1 MKEFTPLA
9 VKQSATAGELTTAN
23 ALKTGQQG
31 AEKVVSGGFSAGLLN
46 DGGSFLASLESLLPA
61 GNTQPDAAANT
72 LTGGKSLPL
81 AVSAAKSGQIDPL
94 ASAGDQ
100 AVAVAGFTAN
110 PQIALPQAEAAAEL
124 PDLPE
129 LIART
134 PPLALVATAGSPGA
148 LQTPG
153 IPTVAEPPALTR
165 AEQAPAVAGVVMPA
179 DASIARLQRVLPE
192 VAQSRDAAR
201 VERLPVR
208 ISGEAADV
216 QAHALKAETQ
226 PGETVQPLMSRLQ
239 LAALIQTAELAVQ
252 KHALE
257 TFTNTVQAGA
267 PEALRPSVSHASM
280 QQPAVL
286 ADPLSPSAQSMITEQ
301 LGRPE
306 WGQGMGKQILWMVNQ
321 NLGRAE
327 IRLNPANLGP
337 MEVRID
343 LDNDQVSVAFTSRH
357 AEVRE
362 AVEQALPRLREMLE
376 EKGLSLA
383 DTDISRHSFAE
394 QRQTYG
400 DADSDQHGA
409 DSVLAFARGSDQ
421 QADSGGL
428 DRESVWRVGAAGDGM
443 VDYYI

>member
-1 MKEFTPLA
+1 MKDFTPSA
-9 VKQSATAGELTTAN
+9 VMQSATAGELTTAN

-31 AEKVVSGGFSAGLLN
+31 AETVFSGGFSAGLLN
-46 DGGSFLASLESLLPA
+46 DRGSFLASLESLLPA

-72 LTGGKSLPL
+72 PGGGKPLPL
-81 AVSAAKSGQIDPL
+81 AVSAANSGQVDPL

-100 AVAVAGFTAN
+100 AVPVAELTVAS
-110 PQIALPQAEAAAEL
+110 QIPLQQAEAAAEL

-134 PPLALVATAGSPGA
+134 PPFALVTTAGA
-148 LQTPG
+148 LKTPG
-153 IPTVAEPPALTR
+153 IPGVAEQPAVAR
-165 AEQAPAVAGVVMPA
+165 AEQAPAGAGAGVVMPA

-192 VAQSRDAAR
+192 MAQSRDAAR
-201 VERLPVR
+201 VERLPVHN
-208 ISGEAADV
+208 SGEAADAQV
-216 QAHALKAETQ
+216 HALKAETQ
-226 PGETVQPLMSRLQ
+226 TGETVQPLMSRLQ
-239 LAALIQTAELAVQ
+239 LAAVTQTAELSAQ

-257 TFTNTVQAGA
+257 TLTNTVQASA
-267 PEALRPSVSHASM
+267 PEALRPSVSHAPM

-286 ADPLSPSAQSMITEQ
+286 ADPLSSSAQSMITEQ

-357 AEVRE
+357 AEVRD

-394 QRQTYG
+394 QRQAYG
-400 DADSDQHGA
+400 DTGSDNNRADP
-409 DSVLAFARGSDQ
+409 VLASARGSDQ
-421 QADSGGL
+421 QAESGGM
-428 DRESVWRVGAAGDGM
+428 DRRSVWRAGAAGDGM